1 MIRTDLEGLIP
12 PHDKACLLVLLV
24 LQQSNIAS
32 AALLPLLGVA
42 LKSEQLGAHL
52 EDLLLQL
59 LVCLGLDFLGK
70 TDDWL
75 VVTVFFGLASTFLL
89 SSNSASLAFRS

>member
-1 MIRTDLEGLIP
+1 MVRTDLEGLIP
-12 PHDKACLLVLLV
+12 PHDKARLLVLLV

-32 AALLPLLGVA
+32 AALLPLLRVA

-59 LVCLGLDFLGK
+59 LVRLGLDFLG
-70 TDDWL
+70 
-75 VVTVFFGLASTFLL
+75 
-89 SSNSASLAFRS
+89 